1 MLNTSRASPVI
12 HGTGAL
18 PAASGQ
24 AGAPGP
30 RGSYGRGESATLEVA
45 SLSLR
50 SRGPLSTA
58 HGAEKAAS
66 TRRKRMA
73 RAIVRFSIQAGQ
85 IPLRNQVRSAL
96 QDAGFTKIGTS
107 TFDA

>member
-1 MLNTSRASPVI
+1 
-12 HGTGAL
+12 
-18 PAASGQ
+18 
-24 AGAPGP
+24 
-30 RGSYGRGESATLEVA
+30 
-45 SLSLR
+45 
-50 SRGPLSTA
+50 
-58 HGAEKAAS
+58 
-66 TRRKRMA
+66 MA